1 MKKLVVATLSLL
13 VCLGVFSGIS
23 QASDKCLTWGI
34 IPAEDPEAMIQS
46 YIPMVKWMEKES
58 GLCIKLT
65 AATDYTGIIEAM
77 RAKRVD
83 IAFFGP
89 FSFVL
94 AQERAGAEAFAV
106 GMDKNGKTTYRS
118 YLVATPEA
126 AHKLGITKPLEGE
139 AGMKELKEK
148 LGNRKEFTFTFTDT
162 ASTSGYAIPRYFMMK
177 VGLDPDKVFR
187 KVGFIGEHDASELV
201 VRNKII
207 DIGADNDVTY
217 PKMVEAGKISPE
229 TNIIIW
235 KSMELPGS
243 PTAVRKDLPAGVKE
257 KLRKALLNVPKNIV
271 TGYGKITGYRVI
283 SDSEYAVI
291 KDVKKAVDSIK

>member
-1 MKKLVVATLSLL
+1 MKKLLTVIFGLFLVLGSLAGLSR
-13 VCLGVFSGIS
+13 
-23 QASDKCLTWGI
+23 AEDKCLTWGL
-34 IPAEDPEAMIQS
+34 IPAEDPQAMVQS
-46 YIPMVKWMEKES
+46 YMPMVKWIEKES
-58 GLCIKLT
+58 GLCIKLST
-65 AATDYTGIIEAM
+65 ATDYTGIIEAM

-126 AHKLGITKPLEGE
+126 AHKLGISRPLEGE

-177 VGLDPDKVFR
+177 VGMDPEKTFR

-201 VRNKII
+201 VKNKII
-207 DIGADNDVTY
+207 DISADNDVTY
-217 PKMVEAGKISPE
+217 PKMVESGKTSPE
-229 TNIIIW
+229 TNVIIW
-235 KSMELPGS
+235 KSFELPGS
-243 PTAVRKDLPAGVKE
+243 PTAVRKELPASIKE
-257 KLRKALLNVPKNIV
+257 KLRKAILNVPKDIV
-271 TGYGKITGYRVI
+271 TGYGKITGYKLI
-283 SDSEYAVI
+283 SDRDFAII
-291 KDVKKAVDSIK
+291 KDIKTAIDSLK